1 MPNLLVAILLRASRC
16 SLALLLL
23 QGEFGAHHTIQIS
36 KKAKES
42 PTKGTRKSS
51 KKKSACTVV
60 GSAAEAALNDEE
72 SSQSG
77 SSDGESDVEDAPE
90 ADVGEVDPT
99 EDANDTLLVLEA
111 W

>member
-1 MPNLLVAILLRASRC
+1 ML
-16 SLALLLL
+16 LLLL
-23 QGEFGAHHTIQIS
+23 QGEFGAHHTVKLS
-36 KKAKES
+36 KKAKGS

-51 KKKSACTVV
+51 KNKNACTVV

-77 SSDGESDVEDAPE
+77 ASAGESDAEDAPE
-90 ADVGEVDPT
+90 ADVGKVDPT
-99 EDANDTLLVLEA
+99 EDANDTLLVLET